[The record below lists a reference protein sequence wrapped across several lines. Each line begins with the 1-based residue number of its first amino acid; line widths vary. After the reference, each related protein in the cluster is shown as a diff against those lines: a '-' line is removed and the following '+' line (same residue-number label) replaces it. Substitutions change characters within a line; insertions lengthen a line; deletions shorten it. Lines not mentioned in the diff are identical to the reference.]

1 MRWLQGEG
9 EEDET
14 DELVNQ
20 VLDEIGVNLD
30 SELVGAPGGKQA
42 APAAAASERHAAEAM
57 GAAAGGGGDDGDDD
71 LQARLNNLRK
81 Q

>member
-1 MRWLQGEG
+1 MQGEG
-9 EEDET
+9 EEEET

-30 SELVGAPGGKQA
+30 SELVGAPGHKQA
-42 APAAAASERHAAEAM
+42 APAASAAEHHAAEPM
-57 GAAAGGGGDDGDDD
+57 GASAGGGGNDADDD

>member
-1 MRWLQGEG
+1 MLTILQGEG
-9 EEDET
+9 EEEET

-30 SELVGAPGGKQA
+30 EQLVGAPGGKQA
-42 APAAAASERHAAEAM
+42 APAAAASERQAPAAM
-57 GAAAGGGGDDGDDD
+57 GESAGGGEDVDDD